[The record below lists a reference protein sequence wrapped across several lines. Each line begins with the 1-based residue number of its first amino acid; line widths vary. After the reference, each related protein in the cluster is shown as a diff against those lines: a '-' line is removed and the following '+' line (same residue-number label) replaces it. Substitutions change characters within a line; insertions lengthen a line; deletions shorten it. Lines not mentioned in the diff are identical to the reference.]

1 MITPIVSG
9 RRSVGQAVAAGRA
22 PGPARTAGPD
32 PLHTLH
38 PRVMW
43 RYILTQPVSFWLI
56 NVYLFFEYFRPQ
68 QIYPVIDVLPWARFS
83 ILAALG
89 AFLLFDGGRFRFST
103 AADRALLLFTGVVL
117 LSCFT
122 AVYPGVAFA
131 KVTELFLPW
140 VLIYMLTT
148 NIITT
153 ERRLLVFVTAWL
165 LYSVKMAQSGV
176 RSWAS
181 SGFAFRKWG
190 IVGPP
195 GWFGNPG
202 EFAIQM
208 VVFLAVVVF
217 FIAALRPDWGR
228 KTRLFF
234 YAMPVMAVLC
244 IIGANT
250 RGSLLALGVVGLVMM
265 YKARLNPRAILLG
278 IVAVGFVLYFIP
290 PELWERLDNMG
301 DDGTSTNRRLY
312 WAYGLEI
319 IRQYPVLGIGFQNW
333 LPHFQA
339 DMGYPALPHNIFI
352 EAGAELGYVGL
363 GAFLTL
369 IASTL
374 WVNHRTRQVAK
385 TLGDRGRL
393 GRHLSHGFDVA
404 LFGYLAAGFFVTVL
418 YYPFFW
424 INLAMT
430 VALYHA
436 TCDTQRK
443 LAGAVPGKGAGGGPR
458 RLPMRTG
465 RLR

>member
-1 MITPIVSG
+1 MITPPVYG
-9 RRSVGQAVAAGRA
+9 RRPAGRAVAAGPA
-22 PGPARTAGPD
+22 PTPAGTAVPD

-38 PRVMW
+38 PWVIW
-43 RYILTQPVSFWLI
+43 RYIRTQAISFWLI

-83 ILAALG
+83 ILGALG
-89 AFLLFDGGRFRFST
+89 AFLLFDSARFRFST

-117 LSCFT
+117 LSCVT
-122 AVYPGVAFA
+122 AVRPDIAFA
-131 KVTELFLPW
+131 RLDRFLPW
-140 VLIYMLTT
+140 VLIYVLIT

-181 SGFAFRKWG
+181 SGFAFRSWG

-195 GWFGNPG
+195 GWFGNSG

-217 FIAALRPDWGR
+217 FIAALRRDWGI

-234 YAMPVMAVLC
+234 YAMPVMAALC
-244 IIGANT
+244 VIGANT
-250 RGSLLALGVVGLVMM
+250 RGSLLALGVVGMAMM
-265 YKARLNPRAILLG
+265 YKARLNPKAILLG
-278 IVAVGFVLYFIP
+278 IVALGFVLYFIP
-290 PELWERLDNMG
+290 PELRERLDNMG
-301 DDGTSTNRRLY
+301 DDGTSINRRVY
-312 WAYGLEI
+312 WAFGMQVM
-319 IRQYPVLGIGFQNW
+319 RDYPVLGIGFGNW
-333 LPHFQA
+333 QA
-339 DMGYPALPHNIFI
+339 YANMRVGLPHNIFI
-352 EAGAELGYVGL
+352 EAGAELGLLGL
-363 GAFLTL
+363 GAFLVL
-369 IASTL
+369 IGSTL

-385 TLGDRGRL
+385 TMGDRGRL
-393 GRHLSHGFDVA
+393 GKHLSHGFDVA
-404 LFGYLAAGFFVTVL
+404 LFGYLAAGYFVTVL

-436 TCDTQRK
+436 TCDTRRK
-443 LAGAVPGKGAGGGPR
+443 LAAAADPGGGRR

-465 RLR
+465 GLR